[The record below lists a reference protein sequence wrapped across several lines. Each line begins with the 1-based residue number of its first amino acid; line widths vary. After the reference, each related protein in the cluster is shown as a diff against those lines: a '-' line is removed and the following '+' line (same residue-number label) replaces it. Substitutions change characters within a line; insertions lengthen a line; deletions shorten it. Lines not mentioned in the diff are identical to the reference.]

1 MAFQANRLCKDFKAL
16 RSEQIS
22 DRSGAMMPRTESHLA
37 DVSKEKVQTQHAQA
51 LDWVGMS
58 GIELPLLWPVGSYS
72 LALPAKVDAGVSLIQ
87 PEAKGIHMSRL
98 YREVQTQ
105 MGNSPLSWEQL
116 NSVVEEFQ
124 KSHAELSDQY
134 FLAAEF
140 SIPLQRESLK
150 SGMKGWRTYPVK
162 VSAQKAAKGEV
173 RSSIE
178 VTVTYSS
185 TCPMSAAL
193 SRQLIQENFKKS
205 FAQKEFDLKDVYDWL
220 GTSEG
225 VIATPHAQ
233 RSFAKLKVWSPQ
245 LDPVFW
251 IDLIERALPTPV
263 QTVVKREDEQE
274 FALRNG
280 QNLMFCEDAAR
291 RLRAALRELPESV
304 LQGFEGEVRHAESL
318 HPHDAVARFSK
329 SFESN

>member
-1 MAFQANRLCKDFKAL
+1 M
-16 RSEQIS
+16 
-22 DRSGAMMPRTESHLA
+22 DRATESHLP
-37 DVSKEKVQTQHAQA
+37 DVSQERVPAKHAQI

-58 GIELPLLWPVGSYS
+58 GIELPLLWTVGSYS
-72 LALPAKVDAGVSLIQ
+72 LALPAKVEAGVSLIQ

-98 YREVQTQ
+98 YREVQAQ
-105 MGNSPLSWEQL
+105 MGNSPLSWDQL
-116 NSVVEEFQ
+116 QLVMSEFQ

-134 FLAAEF
+134 FLSAEF
-140 SIPLQRESLK
+140 AIPLQRESLK
-150 SGMKGWRTYPVK
+150 SSLKGWRTYPVK
-162 VSAQKAAKGEV
+162 VSAQKTSSGEIKA
-173 RSSIE
+173 SLE
-178 VTVTYSS
+178 VVVTYSS

-205 FAQKEFDLKDVYDWL
+205 FAQKDFDLKDVYDWL
-220 GTSEG
+220 GTTEG

-233 RSFAKLKVWSPQ
+233 RSFAKLKIWSSQ

-291 RLRAALRELPESV
+291 RLQAALRELPNDL

-318 HPHDAVARFSK
+318 HPHDAVARFSQA
-329 SFESN
+329 FTSN